1 MSEQRLKVQSGPP
14 DEMYSDDHLDASP
27 QADAPTATEEAK
39 GRAQEVAGQAKEQAQ
54 QVAGQAKE
62 QAQEVAGQAK
72 DRAAAEVDARSTQAG
87 EQIGAQ
93 AEAIDGVAEELR
105 RQGKDGPAKI
115 AEQASERVKG
125 VADHLQQA
133 DGESLVS
140 AAADIARENPAA
152 AAAAG
157 VAAGFVAGRVIKA
170 ATGDAPAEEH
180 DVPGRQ
186 GDGAA

>member
-27 QADAPTATEEAK
+27 PADAPTTTEEAK
-39 GRAQEVAGQAKEQAQ
+39 GR
-54 QVAGQAKE
+54 
-62 QAQEVAGQAK
+62 AQEVAGQAK

-105 RQGKDGPAKI
+105 RQGKEGPAKI